1 SAKAPELLAHYCDS
15 LLRKSSKAAS
25 DSEIEEKLLS
35 SITIFKYLD
44 DKDYF
49 QRFYQK
55 MLARRLINQQ
65 SISID
70 AEEFMVTKLKVI
82 IR

>member
-1 SAKAPELLAHYCDS
+1 
-15 LLRKSSKAAS
+15 
-25 DSEIEEKLLS
+25 
-35 SITIFKYLD
+35 
-44 DKDYF
+44 
-49 QRFYQK
+49 

-82 IR
+82 HHENFLLKIDIFCFIKANMRL